1 MINWALVDTFLR
13 KGTALVTFK
22 KADGTI
28 RVMECTLADYLLP
41 EVKGTG
47 RPTPD
52 HLVLVYDLEKDAWR
66 SFKRESVISVEIP
79 ETGEVFNG

>member
-1 MINWALVDTFLR
+1 MINWALVDTALR
-13 KGTALVTFK
+13 SGTALVTFK
-22 KADGTI
+22 KADGSI

-47 RPTPD
+47 RSTPD
-52 HLVLVYDLEKDAWR
+52 HLVLVYDLENEGWR
-66 SFKRESVISVEIP
+66 SFKRDSVISVEIP

>member
-1 MINWALVDTFLR
+1 MINWALVDTALR
-13 KGTALVTFK
+13 SGTALITFK
-22 KADGTI
+22 KADGSI

-52 HLVLVYDLEKDAWR
+52 HLVLVYDLENDGWR

>member
-1 MINWALVDTFLR
+1 MINWALVDTDLR

-47 RPTPD
+47 RPTPA
-52 HLVLVYDLEKDAWR
+52 HLVLVYDLEKYAWR